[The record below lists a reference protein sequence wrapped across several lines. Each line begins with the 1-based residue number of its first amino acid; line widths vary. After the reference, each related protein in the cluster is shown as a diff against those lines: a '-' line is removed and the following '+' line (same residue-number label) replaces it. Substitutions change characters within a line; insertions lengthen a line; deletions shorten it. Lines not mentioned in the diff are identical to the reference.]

1 MVPLTFL
8 RKKAT
13 RSVPLLLAALIFAG
27 CGTQAPDQ
35 STAHLQGSAQA
46 DSGFY
51 LQQMSQ
57 SSNDTRINW
66 QLLAIRALLKE
77 GKTQQAAE
85 LFNQLPNDL
94 NDTQRRE
101 QSLLS
106 AELKVA
112 LKDYAAAKK
121 VLGDIDVSALDKN
134 QQARFWQTGITAEQG
149 RPSLTL
155 LRALIAQEPL
165 LGGADKQKN
174 IDATW
179 QALASMTQEQAQALV
194 INADEN
200 VLQGW
205 LDLQQ
210 MWFNNRSDPKMLK
223 AGITDW
229 QTRYPQNP
237 GAKMLPTQLVNV
249 QNFKPASTSKIA
261 LLLPLNGQA
270 AVFGRTIQQ
279 GFEAAKN
286 GTTPVTGS
294 AVPAQAA
301 QAANVSDVVSP
312 SAAETSDLTTA
323 QTPAQGTMQ
332 NPVTAP
338 TTPPAATPEPATPDQ
353 APAETQAAPTTAPAT
368 AEQPQAQTSQPTT
381 QPTAQP
387 AAQPQAVATA
397 SANPGAELKIYDTSS
412 QPLDQVLAQVQQDG
426 ASIVVGP
433 LLKNNVEELMKSN
446 TTLNVLALNQ
456 PEQVQNRAN
465 ICYFALSPE
474 DEARDAAR
482 HIHEQGKQAPLL
494 LIPRSTL
501 GDRVA
506 NAFADEWQKL
516 GGGVVLQQKFGSVSE
531 LRAGVNGGAGI
542 ALNGSPVT
550 ASLPQQQGVTI
561 GGLTIP
567 APPTDAQISGSGK
580 VDAAYIVATPQE
592 IAFIKPMI
600 AMRNGS
606 QSGATLYASS
616 RSAQGTAGPDFRL
629 EMDGLQYS
637 EIPMLAG
644 SNPALMQ
651 QALGAVRNDYSLA
664 RLYAMGVDAWALAN
678 HFTQMRQVPGF
689 ELNGNTGDLTA
700 TQDCVINR
708 KLSWLKYQ
716 QGQIVP
722 AS

>member
-57 SSNDTRINW
+57 STNDTRINW

-85 LFNQLPNDL
+85 LFSQLPQDL
-94 NDTQRRE
+94 NDTQRHE
-101 QSLLS
+101 QTLLS

-112 LKDYAAAKK
+112 QKDYDGAKK
-121 VLGDIDVSALDKN
+121 ILGTIDLSTLDKN
-134 QQARFWQTGITAEQG
+134 QQARFWQAGITAEQG

-165 LGGADKQKN
+165 LAGADKQKN

-179 QALASMTQEQAQALV
+179 QALASMTQDQAKALV

-210 MWFNNRSDPKMLK
+210 MWFNNRSDPNMLK

-229 QTRYPQNP
+229 QKRYPQNP

-270 AVFGRTIQQ
+270 AVFGRAIQQ

-286 GTTPVTGS
+286 GTTAVSGS

-301 QAANVSDVVSP
+301 QAANVNDVVSP

-338 TTPPAATPEPATPDQ
+338 TTQPATPAPAATQ
-353 APAETQAAPTTAPAT
+353 APAETPAPAT
-368 AEQPQAQTSQPTT
+368 AEQPQPQ
-381 QPTAQP
+381 TAQP
-387 AAQPQAVATA
+387 EQQPATQPQAVATT
-397 SANPGAELKIYDTSS
+397 SANPGAELKIYDTSA

-433 LLKNNVEELMKSN
+433 LLKNNVEALMKSN

-506 NAFADEWQKL
+506 NAFAQEWQTL
-516 GGGVVLQQKFGSVSE
+516 GGGVVLQQKFGSASE

-542 ALNGSPVT
+542 ALNGSPVS
-550 ASLPQQQGVTI
+550 ASLPQQQSVTI

-567 APPTDAQISGSGK
+567 APPTDAQISGGGK
-580 VDAAYIVATPQE
+580 VDSAYIVATPEE

-629 EMDGLQYS
+629 EMEGLQYS

-644 SNPALMQ
+644 SNPQLMQ

-700 TQDCVINR
+700 DQDCVINR